1 MAVCRFERSRTERWD
16 SAKADED
23 AKGRLQRSVCD
34 TSEVRRFVV
43 LLLALTVARSA
54 DKSPPKPF
62 SRARAAA
69 IIANARK
76 IVSANGIERLE
87 KVRIGGIEQWVSI
100 RGYDNRTP
108 CCSSSTVGRDM
119 SRCQ

>member
-1 MAVCRFERSRTERWD
+1 M
-16 SAKADED
+16 
-23 AKGRLQRSVCD
+23 CD

-54 DKSPPKPF
+54 DKSPPKPL
-62 SRARAAA
+62 SREQAAA

-87 KVRIGGIEQWVSI
+87 KVRIGRIERWVSI
-100 RGYDNRTP
+100 RGYDNRNP
-108 CCSSSTVGRDM
+108 VLLFIHAGPDSLLDHPVFFKYSHRLFHRQGLDRVSIASHCR
-119 SRCQ
+119 RLKH